1 MPEATYLYE
10 RFIFIPQQAAKS
22 TAINSATPPGK
33 RKKIRIE
40 IGDPETGNGSLSG
53 SISVSAPSPGRPA
66 LLATEYLTLGSEI
79 RLPADAFSLR
89 ETFPYLTNDAKNI
102 LLLGAKSNRI
112 DWKKLMSG
120 SAGPSFFPEEKEG
133 RFLFVSL
140 PERDSL
146 APGENVKAW
155 LTSYGQTPSFQYAAG
170 DSTGRFVF
178 YLEKKN
184 NPDDLIIRVDN
195 GGVSQPLKIES
206 RFSDVYITREF
217 IADTTSMKTGVA
229 TERLL
234 AGYQLRKIYGISD
247 TASIDQSHGEER
259 QPVPFYDKPDQ
270 ELFLDD
276 YISLSSMREIFFEL
290 IKRLSVRSG
299 RKDQGDVIYDPIL
312 KRSPSLFVDMVL
324 VDDAETLLN
333 INPVYVKKIDV
344 ITGDYMVGPVAA
356 G

>member
-1 MPEATYLYE
+1 
-10 RFIFIPQQAAKS
+10 
-22 TAINSATPPGK
+22 
-33 RKKIRIE
+33 
-40 IGDPETGNGSLSG
+40 
-53 SISVSAPSPGRPA
+53 
-66 LLATEYLTLGSEI
+66 
-79 RLPADAFSLR
+79 
-89 ETFPYLTNDAKNI
+89 
-102 LLLGAKSNRI
+102 
-112 DWKKLMSG
+112 MSG
-120 SAGPSFFPEEKEG
+120 SAGPSLFPEEKEG

-206 RFSDVYITREF
+206 RFSDMYITREF
-217 IADTTSMKTGVA
+217 IADTTYMKTGVA

-344 ITGDYMVGPVAA
+344 ITGDYMVGDVVFPGIVSVFTRKGNFTDARLPSNSVRMPWRMYDPRKA
-356 G
+356 FITPDYSTVDGINSRQPDFRNTLYWSGSLNRDDNGSIYYEFWSSDDSQDYEVSFNVITDTGEIISARGTLSLTGIL